1 MKFSETYKS
10 VCLIQLGLC
19 LAVFVIGA
27 LVIPFGRGFSLAPS
41 LGSYAS
47 GIALG
52 YIFSCIKLFMLEKT
66 LEKSI
71 EMDKD
76 GASNYTRLMYM
87 ARYFITLVVSGAAA
101 VIPQISLL
109 GMFFGLVLLQPAA
122 LIAGRKEKEK

>member
-19 LAVFVIGA
+19 LAVFVIGGV
-27 LVIPFGRGFSLAPS
+27 LLPFDIGFSLAPTF
-41 LGSYAS
+41 GSYAL

-52 YIFSCIKLFMLEKT
+52 YIFSCAKLFMLEKT
-66 LEKSI
+66 LERSV

-87 ARYFITLVVSGAAA
+87 ARYFITLVVLGASA

-109 GMFFGLVLLQPAA
+109 GMFFGLLLLQPAA